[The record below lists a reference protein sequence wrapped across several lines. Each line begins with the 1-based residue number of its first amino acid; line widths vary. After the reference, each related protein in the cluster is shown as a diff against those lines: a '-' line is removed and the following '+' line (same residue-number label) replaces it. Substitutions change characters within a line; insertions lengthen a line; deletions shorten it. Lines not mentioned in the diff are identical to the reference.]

1 MFIKSCCDD
10 FFRLHELSSIDAA
23 VSVRAP
29 QPACVSAPNIAHH
42 QNNLEDVNSVV
53 IDVEKLQ
60 EISENSADCV
70 ICFEGFDAEKEDDCG
85 GFKVLEQCGHKFH
98 GSCID
103 EWLTINLRDIHSYQM
118 TVRRDSGK
126 LRLCL

>member
-1 MFIKSCCDD
+1 MVINSCCND
-10 FFRLHELSSIDAA
+10 FFHEDEISSNDAA

-29 QPACVSAPNIAHH
+29 RPARVSATNLAQHP
-42 QNNLEDVNSVV
+42 NNLEDVNSVV

-60 EISENSADCV
+60 GISKNCADCV
-70 ICFEGFDAEKEDDCG
+70 VCLEGFDAEKEDNCG

-103 EWLTINLRDIHSYQM
+103 EWLSKHKTCPICRGVATRELTGPRPP
-118 TVRRDSGK
+118 
-126 LRLCL
+126 